1 MIEINWFNI
10 SNFRSF
16 KTINKTKQFSTLDSI
31 NVLTGENNTGKT
43 NVLRAINLFFNPEL
57 YDEEL
62 DRNYISKVTGGSTSR
77 PSFITCI
84 LDTDTNARAEIK
96 LSFNKKTGKT
106 DQEYSYS
113 VIKSVKGY
121 QDASIIDLSTPSR
134 EIKKFLDKEFKVV
147 YLSAVDDLM
156 SEQADR
162 VLNDMILSFYKKQ
175 NKAIRQSVA
184 EFETAY
190 QNLINNLSS
199 NLTML
204 SSGMKSKFADLPQN
218 FYPELSLTKEKT
230 ITDFLIDNF
239 QLKINDT
246 YAQNLKVKGSGVQRS
261 SIILMNLFLVDNI
274 YQDHN
279 TIILVDEPEAFLY
292 PTLVQAIKQ
301 TFQKIVKN
309 NQKMQ
314 LFVTTH
320 SPEFIAETNKKSYS
334 FYNLSQEQY
343 IQKFARSQRTE
354 DIVKYSIISKYT
366 AKVKNEILLKYG
378 LLDQINNYE
387 NIILVE
393 GPSDKNYL
401 TRSLFTDIRPQI
413 RTANDYQSYNIPSGT
428 SGIIPILYYLDTVS
442 QVTRNITIVLDGDEA
457 GKKME
462 KKIRAEKKIFREH
475 NINIIILDNDKSIE
489 DYFFDKE
496 SAIKKIIG
504 IQDKGQFIENF
515 NKSEFISIMRYSK
528 HNIIESVRNYFR
540 VQGISE
546 KGILGKIKY
555 QMSLERIDT
564 ELSEPLAEKIR
575 HSFSE
580 LY

>member
-16 KTINKTKQFSTLDSI
+16 KTKDKTKQFSTLDSI

-62 DRNYISKVTGGSTSR
+62 DRYYISKVTGGATSR

-96 LSFNKKTGKT
+96 LSFNKKSGKT

-113 VIKSVKGY
+113 VIKSVKGD
-121 QDASIIDLSTPSR
+121 QDSSIIAPSTSSR
-134 EIKKFLDKEFKVV
+134 DIKKFLDKEFKVV

-175 NKAIRQSVA
+175 NKSIRTSVA
-184 EFETAY
+184 EFEAAY
-190 QNLINNLSS
+190 RNLINNLTT

-292 PTLVQAIKQ
+292 PTLVQAIKK
-301 TFQKIVKN
+301 TFQKVVKN

-314 LFVTTH
+314 LFLTTH
-320 SPEFIAETNKKSYS
+320 SPDFIAETNEKNYS

-343 IQKFARSQRTE
+343 TQNFSRSQRTE

-366 AKVKNEILLKYG
+366 PKVKNEILLKYG

-413 RTANDYQSYNIPSGT
+413 RTANDYKSYNIPSGA

-442 QVTRNITIVLDGDEA
+442 PITRSIAIVLDGDEE
-457 GKKME
+457 GKKTE
-462 KKIRAEKKIFREH
+462 KKLRAEKKLFIQH
-475 NINIIILDNDKSIE
+475 HINIIMLDNGKSIE
-489 DYFFDKE
+489 DYFFDKDA
-496 SAIKKIIG
+496 AIKKIIE

-515 NKSEFISIMRYSK
+515 NKDDFTYIMNSSS
-528 HNIIESVRNYFR
+528 HSIIESVRNFFR
-540 VQGISE
+540 VKDISE
-546 KGILGKIKY
+546 TGILGKIKY

-564 ELSEPLAEKIR
+564 DLSEPLAEKIR
-575 HSFSE
+575 RSFSE